1 MPSCPEP
8 AEDVAQPLAQPAL
21 NALGG
26 DDDQLFGER
35 VRQGGGQQ
43 RAKSVGEEIGAL
55 STMKVKRH

>member
-1 MPSCPEP
+1 MWLSRWLDG
-8 AEDVAQPLAQPAL
+8 ARAT
-21 NALGG
+21 GG